1 MGGSPRVLLVP
12 GSLALQRARQVLE
25 ATEDAGKEVT
35 VKISE
40 DADRL
45 LRWVR
50 EHPLD
55 KCLLEEL
62 AHDLSIS
69 KTAVAHA
76 LKELERV
83 GLVSLYV
90 EEED

>member
-1 MGGSPRVLLVP
+1 MIR
-12 GSLALQRARQVLE
+12 
-25 ATEDAGKEVT
+25 
-35 VKISE
+35 ISE
-40 DADRL
+40 DASVL

-50 EHPLD
+50 EHPMD

-62 AHDLSIS
+62 AHDLSLS
-69 KTAVAHA
+69 KTAVARA

>member
-1 MGGSPRVLLVP
+1 M
-12 GSLALQRARQVLE
+12 
-25 ATEDAGKEVT
+25 
-35 VKISE
+35 
-40 DADRL
+40 
-45 LRWVR
+45 
-50 EHPLD
+50 D

-62 AHDLSIS
+62 AHDLSLS
-69 KTAVAHA
+69 KTAVARA